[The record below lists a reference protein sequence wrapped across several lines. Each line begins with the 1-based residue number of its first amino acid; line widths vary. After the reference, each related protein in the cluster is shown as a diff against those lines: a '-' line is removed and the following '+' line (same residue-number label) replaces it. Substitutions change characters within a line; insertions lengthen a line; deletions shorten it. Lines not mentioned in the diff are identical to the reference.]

1 MAPKHVETQGLA
13 CRISLANLEGFT
25 AQRVQS
31 GGRQLTT
38 RTHGCF
44 PSGPSVH
51 LGECRHSAAVH
62 TAWEPTKTATPQE
75 TGHAGHAGAP
85 APSCPWHKVRGKP
98 RAGGPEGRGQARQE
112 QHEHTVCLRYNP
124 PTQTAPEDEDTGP
137 HMIDPGHQDQTLPPT

>member
-31 GGRQLTT
+31 GGRRLTT

-51 LGECRHSAAVH
+51 VGECRHSAAVH
-62 TAWEPTKTATPQE
+62 TVWEPTNTATPQE

-85 APSCPWHKVRGKP
+85 ARGKRCDILP
-98 RAGGPEGRGQARQE
+98 VAQGQRKAQGWR
-112 QHEHTVCLRYNP
+112 T
-124 PTQTAPEDEDTGP
+124 
-137 HMIDPGHQDQTLPPT
+137 